1 MAAIIVPNRDAAR
14 EQVLA
19 LLPPGAEIFTAASR
33 TLEEI
38 GLTSEINQSGR
49 YEAVRTQFAALDR
62 TNPTHRRE
70 IRKLGSSPDYVV
82 GSVHAVTEQGQVMI
96 ASYGGSQ
103 LASYVHGAGN
113 VIWVVGSQKLVSSL
127 DEGMRRI

>member
-1 MAAIIVPNRDAAR
+1 
-14 EQVLA
+14 
-19 LLPPGAEIFTAASR
+19 TSR

-38 GLTSEINQSGR
+38 GLASEINQSGR
-49 YEAVRTQFAALDR
+49 YEAVRTRFATLDR
-62 TNPTHRRE
+62 TNPAHRRE
-70 IRKLGSSPDYVV
+70 MRKLGSSPDYVV

-113 VIWVVGSQKLVSSL
+113 VIWVVGTQKLVSSL
-127 DEGMRRI
+127 DEGMRRIHEYSYPLEDARLRSLLGVPSKVGKVLI